1 LAPVTTVAVREFGDC
16 LRGEEVQLDRLIAE
30 TSSLLMS
37 TVGVELN
44 RVVEN
49 LLQRAVDVIDGDRAT
64 LIESV
69 ERSRRASTVYAWA
82 RPGFADKD
90 SEKESPRVTSLLEQL
105 SSGPKVLVFGM
116 AGGPAPDHSGAKSGV
131 AISVTIAERHSSAL
145 VLEAFREDRPWLQR
159 TVERLRLLAEV
170 IANGLHRFRLEQ
182 ALRDRESAPRPAA
195 APVFLEAPPESPAQ
209 RQEMIV
215 GESARIKAALERV
228 QRVAGSPMT
237 VLLRGETGTGKELF
251 ARTIHAR
258 SGRDRYPFIGVNCA
272 ALPSSL
278 IESEL
283 FGHERG
289 AFTGA
294 VAQRRGRFELAHR
307 GTLFLDEIGDLPLDL
322 QGKLLRVLQEKTFER
337 LGGSHTQKVD
347 VRIVAATHHDLE
359 EAVANGQFRE
369 DLYYR
374 LMVWPIRLPALRDRP
389 EDIPALVWAIIRRRQ
404 QALHRSVK
412 SVPEEVMQ
420 ALVRYVWPGNIRELE
435 NVLERALINS
445 TGQVLALLDDDSET
459 ILREPV
465 AETTALSSVERT
477 HIRAVLRECDWR
489 INGSGNAADRLGLHP
504 NTLRFRMKKLG
515 IARTAPAKA
524 SIGLVKDPSK
534 ESRKS

>member
-1 LAPVTTVAVREFGDC
+1 
-16 LRGEEVQLDRLIAE
+16 
-30 TSSLLMS
+30 MS
-37 TVGVELN
+37 TVGSELT

-90 SEKESPRVTSLLEQL
+90 SEKESPRVTSLLEEL
-105 SSGPKVLVFGM
+105 SSGSKILVFGVT
-116 AGGPAPDHSGAKSGV
+116 GGPAPEHSGAKSGV
-131 AISVTIAERHSSAL
+131 AISVTIAERHNSAL
-145 VLEAFREDRPWLQR
+145 VLETFREDRPWLQR

-170 IANGLHRFRLEQ
+170 IAAGLHRLRLEQ
-182 ALRDRESAPRPAA
+182 ALRERESPPLRPAPA
-195 APVFLEAPPESPAQ
+195 AVFLEPPPESPAQ
-209 RQEMIV
+209 KSEMIV
-215 GESARIKAALERV
+215 GESSRIRAALERV
-228 QRVAGSPMT
+228 QRVAKSQMT

-294 VAQRRGRFELAHR
+294 IAQRRGRFELAHR

-389 EDIPALVWAIIRRRQ
+389 EDVPALVWAIIRRRQ

-420 ALVRYVWPGNIRELE
+420 ALVRYAWPGNIRELE

-445 TGQVLALLDDDSET
+445 TGQVLTLLDDDSET

-465 AETTALSSVERT
+465 SETTALSSVERT

-515 IARTAPAKA
+515 IARTSPAKA
-524 SIGLVKDPSK
+524 SSEPMKAPSK
-534 ESRKS
+534 RIS